1 VKLGKQEMSFNELQ
15 PHQIRVIEEQ
25 TQVDG
30 RLKKLSEFLNKGRPE
45 NISND
50 EWEDLI
56 LQEESMDSYNEILKR
71 RINRFLNK

>member
-1 VKLGKQEMSFNELQ
+1 MSSNELQ

-25 TQVDG
+25 TQVHN
-30 RLKKLSEFLNKGRPE
+30 RLEKLTEFLNKDRPS
-45 NISND
+45 NISVE

-71 RINRFLNK
+71 RINRFLNT

>member
-1 VKLGKQEMSFNELQ
+1 MNVKLGKQEMSFNQIQ

-25 TQVDG
+25 TQVDE

-56 LQEESMDSYNEILKR
+56 L
-71 RINRFLNK
+71 